1 MNKGSRPRA
10 FGFFGWLLGGAGAAL
25 LAVAVLNWMP
35 DSGKY
40 RNQRP
45 GPSGQA
51 TTAGLTTAGSADTGS
66 TGTGSAAGATAG
78 AVAGSGSG
86 SGSGSAEAHK
96 ADEFSLPALQKLVGR
111 WRRRDA
117 DYVLKVDE
125 VDARGDV
132 RAAYLNP
139 NPIQVGKASAHSH
152 GDAAHLT
159 VELRDF
165 NYPGCIYDLNY
176 DPKSGTLRGT
186 YFQAALGETYDVEF
200 VRAEGS

>member
-1 MNKGSRPRA
+1 MAKYTRRSGRSFRW
-10 FGFFGWLLGGAGAAL
+10 WLFAGTAAA
-25 LAVAVLNWMP
+25 AVAVAALFWLP
-35 DSGKY
+35 DSEQY
-40 RNQRP
+40 RNRRP
-45 GPSGQA
+45 GPSGGTGAASGAA
-51 TTAGLTTAGSADTGS
+51 TSGAAASSQREG
-66 TGTGSAAGATAG
+66 GTGSNDAAQANGAGGGAG
-78 AVAGSGSG
+78 
-86 SGSGSAEAHK
+86 EHK
-96 ADEFSLPALQKLVGR
+96 ADEFSLPAMQKLVGR

-117 DYVLKVDE
+117 DYVLKVDAVDERGE
-125 VDARGDV
+125 VKV
-132 RAAYLNP
+132 AYLNP

-176 DPKSGTLRGT
+176 DPKTGVLRGT